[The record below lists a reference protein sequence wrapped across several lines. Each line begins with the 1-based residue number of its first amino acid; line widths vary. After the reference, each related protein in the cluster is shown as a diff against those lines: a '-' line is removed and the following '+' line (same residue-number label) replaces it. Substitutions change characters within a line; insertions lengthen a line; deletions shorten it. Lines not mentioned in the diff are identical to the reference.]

1 MGFLDSTKK
10 AIVQDGKTR
19 MPAVQEAAQK
29 CARSGRYRIDI
40 RRIERWLMEGII
52 HWLRRWIKLRGI
64 LPRWSTA

>member
-1 MGFLDSTKK
+1 
-10 AIVQDGKTR
+10 